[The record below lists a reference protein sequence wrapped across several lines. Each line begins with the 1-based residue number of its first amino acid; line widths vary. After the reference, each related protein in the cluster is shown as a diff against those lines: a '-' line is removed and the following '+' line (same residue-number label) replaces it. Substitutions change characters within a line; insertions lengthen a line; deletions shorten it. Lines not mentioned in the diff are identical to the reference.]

1 MTVISESIWPLV
13 VATVGFEED
22 NDLLAMHF
30 SEVEEEMENALELLT
45 VLRNNAHHQDQTQAQ
60 ETAAELT
67 IALEHLAHHMGELL
81 PRLQGKLEIEP

>member
-30 SEVEEEMENALELLT
+30 SEVEEEMENVLELLT
-45 VLRNNAHHQDQTQAQ
+45 VLRNNARHRDQTQAQ

-81 PRLQGKLEIEP
+81 PRLQEKLEIEP

>member
-30 SEVEEEMENALELLT
+30 SEVEEEMENVLELLT
-45 VLRNNAHHQDQTQAQ
+45 VLRNNARHRDQTQAQ

-67 IALEHLAHHMGELL
+67 ISLL
-81 PRLQGKLEIEP
+81 PSRENG

>member
-60 ETAAELT
+60 ETPAELT